1 MVAHHE
7 GAGSVSFLDLIL
19 RSAHLRASRRM
30 EGVPDLFLYLWP
42 FTAQE
47 PPAHFDV
54 VETALAPA
62 LFAGITGEFCF
73 AAPPTAIGFFG
84 PPRAF
89 CADAGCD
96 GAKALRITTSAA
108 FIMAP
113 FFIDASLRVEFPGKV
128 FSMAATLRA
137 SRHPAKKDHN
147 NAITATA
154 ISPVPIQP
162 SATSQGLALNRPI
175 SSKLVT
181 TTIIIAMIGTATMP
195 LSTALHTSM

>member
-1 MVAHHE
+1 MVLPAMRSIVRRRAQVRAPHHE
-7 GAGSVSFLDLIL
+7 GAGSGNILDLIL
-19 RSAHLRASRRM
+19 RSAHVRASRRM

-54 VETALAPA
+54 VETALAPP

-73 AAPPTAIGFFG
+73 AAPPTAVGFFG

-89 CADAGCD
+89 CADAGRD
-96 GAKALRITTSAA
+96 RAKALRITTSAA
-108 FIMAP
+108 LIMAL
-113 FFIDASLRVEFPGKV
+113 FFIDASLRVTSPTGSWPEFPGRV
-128 FSMAATLRA
+128 FSMAGTVPAG
-137 SRHPAKKDHN
+137 RHPAKKDHN

-162 SATSQGLALNRPI
+162 SAT
-175 SSKLVT
+175 
-181 TTIIIAMIGTATMP
+181 
-195 LSTALHTSM
+195 